1 MSKEINAFLNII
13 KPKDMSSAFAVG
25 IVKKRLKTNCGHMGT
40 LDPMASGVL
49 PLGLNK
55 ASRLF
60 RYLLDKDKVYQAE
73 FTFGEETDT
82 LDKTGKVIK
91 TTTVSPTESLIK
103 ESLTSFIG
111 EIDQIPPNYSAKCI
125 DGKRGYE
132 LARSGKEF
140 TLQPKKVIINGI
152 DYLGQVD
159 ENTFRIKV
167 NCKGGTYIRSLIRD
181 IGYKCGSLANM
192 TALDRLSAGVFTYE
206 NGVDVERVRDLVDDI
221 EKYLIYPDKVLDYTK
236 LILTEYQAT
245 RVINGLYDEYP
256 LKDGLYRVYKEE
268 YFWGVGEIKNCKLYM
283 QAYVRQDLT

>member
-1 MSKEINAFLNII
+1 MNKEINAFLNII

-60 RYLLDKDKVYQAE
+60 RYLLDKDKIYQAE
-73 FTFGEETDT
+73 FSFGEETDT
-82 LDKTGKVIK
+82 LDRTGKVVK
-91 TTTVSPTESLIK
+91 TTSVIPSESLIK
-103 ESLTSFIG
+103 ESLLSFVG
-111 EIDQIPPNYSAKCI
+111 EIDQVPPNYSAKCI

-140 TLQPKKVIINGI
+140 VLEPKKVIVNGI
-152 DYLGQVD
+152 GYLGKTG
-159 ENTFRIKV
+159 ENTYKIQV
-167 NCKGGTYIRSLIRD
+167 SCKGGTYIRSLIRD

-192 TALDRLSAGVFTYE
+192 TELDRLSAGVFSYG
-206 NGVDVERVRDLVDDI
+206 NGVDVEKVRDITGDI
-221 EKYLIYPDKVLDYTK
+221 EKYLIYPDKVLDYEK

-245 RVINGLYDEYP
+245 RVINGLYDDYP
-256 LKDGLYRVYKEE
+256 LQNGLYRVYKEE
-268 YFWGVGEIKNCKLYM
+268 YFWGVGEIINGKLYM
-283 QAYVRQDLT
+283 QAYVRQDL